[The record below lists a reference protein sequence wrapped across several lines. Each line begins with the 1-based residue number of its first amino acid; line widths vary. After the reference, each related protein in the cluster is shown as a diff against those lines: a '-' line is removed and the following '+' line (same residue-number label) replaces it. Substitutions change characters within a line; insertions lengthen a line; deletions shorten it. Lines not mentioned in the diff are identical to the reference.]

1 MYWFFFGLIM
11 IAGRFALLCSLY
23 MLDTPTGTSLVPDYN
38 RFLWHTLYCEIG
50 FGMATASLFF
60 GLSFLV
66 RGKGFKVLK
75 IASVVFAAIY
85 FLLCGV
91 DDELQRWMSQKLSLS
106 FIKTY
111 TYAWT
116 DTGLVSKIALG
127 GLSHF
132 LLTVGLVVLSV
143 TGLSVY
149 SYKMNLEAVLRRPI
163 QRKTW
168 ISLGLVLV
176 FAALGCTSHVST

>member
-106 FIKTY
+106 
-111 TYAWT
+111 
-116 DTGLVSKIALG
+116 
-127 GLSHF
+127 LS
-132 LLTVGLVVLSV
+132 
-143 TGLSVY
+143 
-149 SYKMNLEAVLRRPI
+149 RPI
-163 QRKTW
+163 PMHGPIRGLYPKLRW
-168 ISLGLVLV
+168 AAFRIS
-176 FAALGCTSHVST
+176 C